1 MPSRGAA
8 EESSRRIPRL
18 APGCDPTRL
27 ALSPA
32 EGFLLSRIDGH
43 TPQGVLRMVGG
54 LPPADVDRCLA
65 DWARDGIV
73 LFGGSGPPARRH
85 APGRAR
91 APRGQGAR
99 PQAETCAID
108 AALEIDPEAQR
119 AILAMEARL
128 ERPYH
133 EILGVAPDADTR
145 TVKRAYFALSK
156 EFHPD
161 RYFRREIGP
170 FRERLEAVFRK
181 VVEAYELLSDP
192 AVRAEVERS
201 LHAEA
206 APATPPPARPAARR
220 RRRPDAFSPL
230 LRSLARR
237 KAKAKTLFEAGMA
250 AAAEQ
255 RWIEA
260 AGSVRLAIAFDP
272 RNPLYRERF
281 GEIQPRAHEVRFEQL
296 IKEADSALSFR
307 DRLDALRIYEEALHF
322 RPYDAAANF
331 TAARLAWLAAED
343 LRRAKEYAARACE
356 ADPEN
361 AEYRK
366 VLGLI
371 YKAAGLH
378 ANARRELQKAVRLD
392 PADDEARA
400 ELKSL

>member
-1 MPSRGAA
+1 MRSRGAA
-8 EESSRRIPRL
+8 GEGTGRIPRL
-18 APGCDPTRL
+18 APDCDPTRL

-43 TPQGVLRMVGG
+43 TPQSVLRAVGG
-54 LPPADVDRCLA
+54 LPPADVDRCIA
-65 DWARDGIV
+65 DWARAGIV
-73 LFGGSGPPARRH
+73 LFGGSGPRARGDAA
-85 APGRAR
+85 APAR
-91 APRGQGAR
+91 APRDRGAS
-99 PQAETCAID
+99 PDAGAPAID
-108 AALEIDPEAQR
+108 PGLEIAPEAQQG
-119 AILAMEARL
+119 ILTMEARL

-170 FRERLEAVFRK
+170 FRERLEAIFRK
-181 VVEAYELLSDP
+181 LVEAYELLSDP
-192 AVRAEVERS
+192 AVRAEVQRS
-201 LHAEA
+201 LEAEA
-206 APATPPPARPAARR
+206 APPAGAPRTGTGRR
-220 RRRPDAFSPL
+220 RPRPDAFSPL
-230 LRSLARR
+230 LRGLARR
-237 KAKAKTLFEAGMA
+237 KARAKTLFEAGMA
-250 AAAEQ
+250 AAAEE

-296 IKEADSALSFR
+296 MKEADSALSFR
-307 DRLDALRIYEEALHF
+307 DRADALRIYEEALHY
-322 RPYDAAANF
+322 RPYDPVANF
-331 TAARLAWLAAED
+331 TAARLAWLAADD
-343 LRRAKEYAARACE
+343 LRLAKEYAVRACE
-356 ADPEN
+356 ADPGN
-361 AEYRK
+361 SEYRK

-392 PADDEARA
+392 PGDEEARA